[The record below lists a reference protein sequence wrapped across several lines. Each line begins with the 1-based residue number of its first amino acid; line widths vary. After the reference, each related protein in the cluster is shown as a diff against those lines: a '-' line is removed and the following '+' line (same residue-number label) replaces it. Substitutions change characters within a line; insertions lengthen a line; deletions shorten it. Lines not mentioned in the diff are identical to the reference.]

1 MASVQGTNIN
11 ETLLTALMLS
21 NEFDIASGQIII
33 FQSVAVAELGI
44 KDRDLMMKI
53 PFSILVVFNVVLYS
67 S

>member
-44 KDRDLMMKI
+44 KDPL
-53 PFSILVVFNVVLYS
+53 
-67 S
+67 